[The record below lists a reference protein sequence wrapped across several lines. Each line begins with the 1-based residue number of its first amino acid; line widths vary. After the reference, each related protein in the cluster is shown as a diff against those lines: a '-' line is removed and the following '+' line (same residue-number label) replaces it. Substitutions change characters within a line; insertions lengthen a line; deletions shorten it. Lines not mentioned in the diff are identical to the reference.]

1 MKKKMSFTFIELL
14 LSITCI
20 IVIGLLIIPFI
31 SRVFILTEKKVFTE
45 YIEIINEKTLKKVK
59 ESKKDFNTCYI
70 YDISKDLDLKR
81 NDSFKG
87 YTVYYNGDVYLFI
100 QNESYYLSGLKYT
113 NKDTTNKNLKES
125 KNNIEVNVE
134 GLDCQHN
141 EYIS

>member
-20 IVIGLLIIPFI
+20 IVLGLLIIPFI

-87 YTVYYNGDVYLFI
+87 YTVYYNGDIYLFI
-100 QNESYYLSGLKYT
+100 KNDSYYLSGLKYT

>member
-20 IVIGLLIIPFI
+20 IVLGLLIIPFI

-45 YIEIINEKTLKKVK
+45 YIEIINEKTLKKAK

-87 YTVYYNGDVYLFI
+87 YTVYYNGDIYLFI
-100 QNESYYLSGLKYT
+100 KNDSYYLSGLKYT

>member
-20 IVIGLLIIPFI
+20 IVLGLLIIPFI

-70 YDISKDLDLKR
+70 YDIRKDLDLKR

-87 YTVYYNGDVYLFI
+87 YTVYYNGDIYLFI
-100 QNESYYLSGLKYT
+100 KNDSYYLSGLKYT

-125 KNNIEVNVE
+125 KNNIEVKVE

>member
-1 MKKKMSFTFIELL
+1 MKKKMNFTFIELL

-100 QNESYYLSGLKYT
+100 QNESYYLSGLKYI

-125 KNNIEVNVE
+125 KNNIEVKVE